1 MSPTLGWQPSKLIC
15 SNNQLHTP
23 TSDRRRLIERESLS
37 LKHILLYRSALFCIS
52 KDVGFEQLCER
63 GLFCIKTFLGHDSQ
77 PLTNAFGVTSSTS
90 RRKCSQLQSG
100 IGPNSTDWSIGPA
113 VPVSVQ
119 QWQAVHSR
127 QVLPE
132 DEQGWAMLHFPN
144 INIQINEASMK
155 KLSLNLDPHKAS
167 RPDEICPCV
176 LKLEKRA
183 HGWNIIHTDSH
194 LPVFHQHWSCS
205 TWPRRMPILHQC
217 SRGENSRIQP
227 TTEPYP

>member
-1 MSPTLGWQPSKLIC
+1 MTSHSVNLSPMHTWETKQMPDSTVHQSWMEWHKDYERTEHGDAGNQGHCHYRDPVQVNSAGNHQMLHSTEQRPTNPGSHQTC
-15 SNNQLHTP
+15 SNSPGKETGCMYN
-23 TSDRRRLIERESLS
+23 
-37 LKHILLYRSALFCIS
+37 KMM
-52 KDVGFEQLCER
+52 
-63 GLFCIKTFLGHDSQ
+63 
-77 PLTNAFGVTSSTS
+77 N
-90 RRKCSQLQSG
+90 SG
-100 IGPNSTDWSIGPA
+100 SIGPA